1 MDLFVNVNGTYQT
14 FFGSSPP
21 TRACVAVDF
30 SPSPNRVKL
39 DCIAYAEEKP
49 SDRQALHVQGLS
61 YWAPANI
68 GPYSQAVTVRSH
80 SNLASYMLTPHL
92 FPQIKDERV
101 FISGQIGLIPS
112 KLILPIPRSLAL
124 ETALACQHA
133 ARIVDVLKNNSG
145 GGWEGHV
152 QLALYWMAHLTDID
166 HVRRGIQRLGEN
178 VPTLFLGVPELPKN
192 ALVEKQVV
200 VHTGRFNVLNEDDEF
215 EVQSSKPVV
224 SSGKRHLVVAF
235 LSLC

>member
-1 MDLFVNVNGTYQT
+1 M
-14 FFGSSPP
+14 P
-21 TRACVAVDF
+21 T
-30 SPSPNRVKL
+30 L
-39 DCIAYAEEKP
+39 
-49 SDRQALHVQGLS
+49 Q
-61 YWAPANI
+61 
-68 GPYSQAVTVRSH
+68 
-80 SNLASYMLTPHL
+80 L

-112 KLILPIPRSLAL
+112 ELILPIPRSLAL

-133 ARIVDVLKNNSG
+133 ARIVDVLKTNSG

-152 QLALYWMAHLTDID
+152 QLALYWMARLSDVD
-166 HVRRGIQRLGEN
+166 HVRSGVRTLNEN

-215 EVQSSKPVV
+215 EVRSAVPVV
-224 SSGKRHLVVAF
+224 SSGKIHLGGAF
-235 LSLC
+235 MGAR